1 MLSVF
6 VVRAQLDGE
15 SVSEAKEH
23 AAFYVRGREAS
34 TISSYNSKYKKVVE
48 FYKESGKMFIFDERD
63 AMAFIVWRFKLGV
76 SEMQMKQA
84 MAVFNLMCEV
94 CGVESP
100 SKSLLV
106 VKVKMAAI
114 KEANGSKKK
123 KIEWIG
129 MTKDTLENIMKVC
142 YRSDAKKVI
151 PERRRFLLMK
161 IFCFLGVKRFDDIQ
175 KIKRKDVVFR
185 QDDRVKVWL
194 ARTKTD
200 SEKRGSE
207 FVLTKGK
214 IDGVSVTSLVK
225 WYFRSLGEVPDEA
238 FIFPL
243 FRRGE
248 PVWDRP
254 VSYNAARLQLIKER
268 ETLDLG
274 RVSWHSGRIGAASEA
289 ARKKVSRN
297 VIMRSGGWR
306 SSAVDTYMRV
316 VDAGVIVGDAVL

>member
-1 MLSVF
+1 
-6 VVRAQLDGE
+6 
-15 SVSEAKEH
+15 
-23 AAFYVRGREAS
+23 
-34 TISSYNSKYKKVVE
+34 
-48 FYKESGKMFIFDERD
+48 
-63 AMAFIVWRFKLGV
+63 
-76 SEMQMKQA
+76 
-84 MAVFNLMCEV
+84 
-94 CGVESP
+94 
-100 SKSLLV
+100 
-106 VKVKMAAI
+106 
-114 KEANGSKKK
+114 
-123 KIEWIG
+123 
-129 MTKDTLENIMKVC
+129 
-142 YRSDAKKVI
+142 
-151 PERRRFLLMK
+151 MK

-175 KIKRKDVVFR
+175 KIKKKDIVFR

-194 ARTKTD
+194 ARTKND

-207 FVLTKGK
+207 FVLTKGN

-316 VDAGVIVGDAVL
+316 RNAGIIVGDAVL

>member
-1 MLSVF
+1 MR
-6 VVRAQLDGE
+6 RAELDGE

-23 AAFYVRGREAS
+23 AAFYLRGREAS
-34 TISSYNSKYKKVVE
+34 TISSYNAEYRRMVE
-48 FYKESGKMFIFDERD
+48 FHKESAKMFFFEERGVI
-63 AMAFIVWRFKLGV
+63 AFIVWRSKRGV

-84 MAVFNLMCEV
+84 MAVVNLICEV

-100 SKSLLV
+100 SKSPLV
-106 VKVKMAAI
+106 AKVKIAAI

-123 KIEWIG
+123 KIERIG
-129 MTKDTLENIMKVC
+129 MTKERLEKIMKVC
-142 YRSDAKKVI
+142 YRSEAKKVA

-175 KIKRKDVVFR
+175 KIKKKDVVFR

-207 FVLTKGK
+207 FVLTKSK
-214 IDGVSVTSLVK
+214 IDGVSVTSLVR
-225 WYFRSLGEVPDEA
+225 WYIRSLGEVPDEA
-238 FIFPL
+238 FIFPV
-243 FRRGE
+243 FRKGK
-248 PVWDRP
+248 PVWDRA

-289 ARKKVSRN
+289 ARKRVSRN

-316 VDAGVIVGDAVL
+316 LEPVS